1 MQPLSDKFE
10 EHRLHLA
17 KEKGIFHQHN
27 AFACRKSA
35 IVMAAIWI
43 SAIFALFRYVA
54 KPKEV
59 ARL

>member
-27 AFACRKSA
+27 ASACRKSA
-35 IVMAAIWI
+35 IVMAAI
-43 SAIFALFRYVA
+43 
-54 KPKEV
+54 
-59 ARL
+59 